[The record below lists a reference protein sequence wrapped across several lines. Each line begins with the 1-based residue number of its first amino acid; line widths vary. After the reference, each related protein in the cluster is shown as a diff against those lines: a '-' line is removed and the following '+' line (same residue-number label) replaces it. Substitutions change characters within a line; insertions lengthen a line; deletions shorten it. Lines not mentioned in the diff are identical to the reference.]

1 MGNWMGVAIKDE
13 ISYSTV
19 WILTF
24 YCFISSIVLILESSN
39 NKFLFNFNKYQ
50 FLYEMIAIFSFM
62 VPFECSDKIWFV
74 IFQFEPVFM
83 VYIFDNSEISLV
95 RNKERRICKQRRKQN
110 SKSQNLT
117 NSTKPQRLQLLSRGR
132 KQLDRDV
139 LPKQLKMKMSWH
151 ENTVCW
157 KSWKRGLLM
166 KVNLLGWQELMIYR
180 SQFSNSDTMKFC

>member
-39 NKFLFNFNKYQ
+39 NKFLFN
-50 FLYEMIAIFSFM
+50 LCM
-62 VPFECSDKIWFV
+62 PFECSDKIWFV
-74 IFQFEPVFM
+74 IFQFEPVLM
-83 VYIFDNSEISLV
+83 AYIFDNSEISLV

-117 NSTKPQRLQLLSRGR
+117 NSTKPQRLQLLSQGR